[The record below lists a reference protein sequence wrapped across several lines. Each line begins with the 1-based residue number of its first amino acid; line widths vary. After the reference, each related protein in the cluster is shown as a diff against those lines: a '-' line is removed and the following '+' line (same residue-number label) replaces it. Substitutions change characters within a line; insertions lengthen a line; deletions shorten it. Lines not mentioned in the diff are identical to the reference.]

1 MNVRQKINQ
10 AIERSQAITQKMLS
24 ANQKRSAGLVP
35 TARPV
40 DNVRSQVSRFGSAT
54 VGANPNTPITP
65 LPCSGTSFSCDVP
78 GSGKTN
84 VKSVNMYPGS
94 SDYLATPMKEGG
106 MLNTKF
112 QPDVRLN
119 WQNSSAETNYT
130 KKSLKDSYGFE
141 NFQ

>member
-1 MNVRQKINQ
+1 MSTIRQRLNNAIARSNKIAEELLAQSHRREGNKGEQ
-10 AIERSQAITQKMLS
+10 
-24 ANQKRSAGLVP
+24 
-35 TARPV
+35 PV
-40 DNVRSQVSRFGSAT
+40 DNTRSQISRFGSAT
-54 VGANPNTPITP
+54 VGANPTTPITP
-65 LPCSGTSFSCDVP
+65 LPCSGTSFECDVP

-94 SDYLATPMKEGG
+94 SDFLATPMQEGG

-119 WQNSSAETNYT
+119 WQNSGAETEYT
-130 KKSLKDSYGFE
+130 KKSLKDTYGFE

>member
-1 MNVRQKINQ
+1 MNIRQKINQ
-10 AIERSQAITQKMLS
+10 SIKRSQAITEKMLA
-24 ANQKRSAGLVP
+24 ANRKRTAGLEETV
-35 TARPV
+35 RPA
-40 DNVRSQVSRFGSAT
+40 DDVRSQVSRFGSAT

-84 VKSVNMYPGS
+84 VKPVNMYPDA
-94 SDYLATPMKEGG
+94 SDYLATPMQEGG

-119 WQNSSAETNYT
+119 WQNSGGETDYT
-130 KKSLKDSYGFE
+130 KKSLKDTYGFE